1 MTTSCHI
8 YTHTHTAKNF
18 DFEYSTNSLALL
30 NYHFFFME
38 NYTNY
43 GSPPPTLKKNGFYLL
58 NSTNFTPGIFNN
70 LLDEIISLKMLE
82 TYHIYEV
89 CVNLR
94 LNKKKKN

>member
-30 NYHFFFME
+30 NYHFFSWRITLIMV
-38 NYTNY
+38 
-43 GSPPPTLKKNGFYLL
+43 PPPTLKKNGFYLL